1 MLQYEELTYN
11 IRAAAMEVHQTPGRG
26 LLKFAYEGCLCRE
39 SPGRSVVFE
48 RQIFLSV
55 SHKGLRIDCR
65 YRSDNVVQDT
75 VVLELKYAEQFPDLQ
90 KAHLLSCMKV
100 GDFSLR
106 LSSTSMFRS
115 RRMESPFWAS
125 DKTTVGT
132 FVPSVAVW

>member
-1 MLQYEELTYN
+1 MLKYEELTCN

-39 SPGRSVVFE
+39 SPSRSVVFE
-48 RQIFLSV
+48 RQMFLSV
-55 SHKGLRIDCR
+55 SHKGLRIDCS

-75 VVLELKYAEQFPDLQ
+75 VALQLKYVEQFPDLH

-106 LSSTSMFRS
+106 LSSTSMFPS
-115 RRMESPFWAS
+115 RRMESSFWSS

-132 FVPSVAVW
+132 FVPSVALW

>member
-11 IRAAAMEVHQTPGRG
+11 IRVAAMEVHRTTRRG

-39 SPGRSVVFE
+39 SPSRSMVSE
-48 RQIFLSV
+48 RQMFLSV
-55 SHKGLRIDCR
+55 SHKGLRIDCS

-75 VVLELKYAEQFPDLQ
+75 VVLELKCVEQFPDLH

-106 LSSTSMFRS
+106 LSLTSMFRS
-115 RRMESPFWAS
+115 RRMESPFWSS
-125 DKTTVGT
+125 DKMTAGT
-132 FVPSVAVW
+132 FVPSVPVW